1 MIQEIL
7 YLNLDRRPDRNEWFL
22 THMEKAGVPMEIVK
36 RIPAKDWKDYESV
49 SDTLIQMK
57 NEDGLA
63 QHLFE
68 SKPEWLDTYLDSS
81 YRGITAYIWTMSK
94 ALKRII
100 ESKKYTLVMH
110 DDCSVRLWD
119 DLIFALNYVKDVSHY
134 IIQLSYDFPPELS
147 LIHIS
152 EPTRPY

>member
-57 NEDGLA
+57 NEDGFA

-81 YRGITAYIWTMSK
+81 YQGITAYIWTMSK

-119 DLIFALNYVKDVSHY
+119 D
-134 IIQLSYDFPPELS
+134 
-147 LIHIS
+147 
-152 EPTRPY
+152 